1 MIYELSPNI
10 INLNATGTERILQN
24 GRNILAVM
32 IGEVVLGRGIGI
44 DGDIVDSPSN
54 QNLSI
59 IDIEKQF
66 KEYEPRLTVHNITY
80 KIDGGNSI
88 LNPVVEVSIVE

>member
-24 GRNILAVM
+24 GRNILTVM

-44 DGDIVDSPSN
+44 NGDIVDLPINKSMSM
-54 QNLSI
+54 L
-59 IDIEKQF
+59 DIETQF
-66 KEYEPRLTVHNITY
+66 QKYEPRLKVNDVTY
-80 KIDGGNSI
+80 KIDGENGF
-88 LNPVVEVSIVE
+88 LNPIVEVSIIE